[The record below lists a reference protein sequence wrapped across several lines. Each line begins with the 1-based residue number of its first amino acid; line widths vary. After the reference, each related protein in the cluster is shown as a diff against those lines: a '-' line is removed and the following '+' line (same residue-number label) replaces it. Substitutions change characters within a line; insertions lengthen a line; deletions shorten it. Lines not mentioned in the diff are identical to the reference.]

1 MSESAKSALLALAIV
16 VMAAGGFWIKGT
28 LHSDKAAL
36 VVSARSVG
44 KERGAS
50 KERGEFGGDLGFLHR
65 FYVGPQSSSESNHYF
80 DLWSPGAL
88 PALARFNGLTNNRAL
103 FVDSHGSG
111 GFRWHG
117 RGYGLYPRETLLRP
131 GQEMPGF
138 SPADFARVLGRD
150 HAATIHNI
158 VIAGCNEEG
167 RFRSQEWRRHFVNAT
182 NITYM
187 APGRLAYKPMFY
199 QAIVT
204 PSSEI
209 KPLFGRES
217 RGSERSECGIEREP
231 SPGAEPLG
239 AYVAD
244 LYLPGARKA
253 YRTQRAGRELLEAGC
268 AAATTRREDTPWT
281 PDRMSGYAPEHAALR

>member
-1 MSESAKSALLALAIV
+1 MSEPAKSALFAVAIV
-16 VMAAGGFWIKGT
+16 VMAAGGFWIKVT
-28 LHSDKAAL
+28 LDSDGPAL
-36 VVSARSVG
+36 VVSARGVE
-44 KERGAS
+44 KEHGTE
-50 KERGEFGGDLGFLHR
+50 KERGEYGGDLDFLRR
-65 FYVGPQSSSESNHYF
+65 FHVGPQSPSESNHYF

-103 FVDSHGSG
+103 LVDSHGSA

-117 RGYGLYPRETLLRP
+117 RGYGLYPRETLLQR
-131 GQEMPGF
+131 GQETPGY

-150 HAATIHNI
+150 DAAAIHNI

-187 APGRLAYKPMFY
+187 TAGKLAYKPMFY
-199 QAIVT
+199 QTIVT

-217 RGSERSECGIEREP
+217 RGSDRSACSVEREP
-231 SPGAEPLG
+231 SFGAESLG

-244 LYLPGARKA
+244 LYLPGARKP
-253 YRTQRAGRELLEAGC
+253 YRTQRAGRELLEPER
-268 AAATTRREDTPWT
+268 AAVTVLRF
-281 PDRMSGYAPEHAALR
+281 DRAPVDSL

>member
-1 MSESAKSALLALAIV
+1 MSEFAKSALFAMAIV
-16 VMAAGGFWIKGT
+16 VMVAGGFWIKGT
-28 LHSDKAAL
+28 LGSDQAAL
-36 VVSARSVG
+36 VVSARGVVTKRVAA
-44 KERGAS
+44 KEH
-50 KERGEFGGDLGFLHR
+50 GEFGGDLGFLQR
-65 FYVGPQSSSESNHYF
+65 FHVGPQSPSESNHYF

-103 FVDSHGSG
+103 FVDSHGSA

-131 GQEMPGF
+131 GQETLGF
-138 SPADFARVLGRD
+138 SASDFAKVLGPD
-150 HAATIHNI
+150 HAAAVHNI

-187 APGRLAYKPMFY
+187 TPGKLAYKPMFY

-209 KPLFGRES
+209 TPLFGRER
-217 RGSERSECGIEREP
+217 RGSEGSACGIEREP
-231 SPGAEPLG
+231 SSGAEPLG

-244 LYLPGARKA
+244 LYLPGARKP
-253 YRTQRAGRELLEAGC
+253 YCTQRAGRELLEPEQPMVAC
-268 AAATTRREDTPWT
+268 WRPDDLARR
-281 PDRMSGYAPEHAALR
+281 

>member
-1 MSESAKSALLALAIV
+1 LFVFAMAII
-16 VMAAGGFWIKGT
+16 VMAAGGFWLKGT
-28 LHSDKAAL
+28 LRSDGAVL

-44 KERGAS
+44 KERDAS
-50 KERGEFGGDLGFLHR
+50 KERGEFGGDLGFLRR
-65 FYVGPQSSSESNHYF
+65 FHVGPQSPSESNHYI

-88 PALARFNGLTNNRAL
+88 PALARFNGLTNNHAL
-103 FVDSHGSG
+103 FVDSHGSA

-117 RGYGLYPRETLLRP
+117 RGYGLYPRETLLQP
-131 GQEMPGF
+131 GEEISGF
-138 SPADFARVLGRD
+138 SPADFASVLGGD
-150 HAATIHNI
+150 NAAAIHNI

-187 APGRLAYKPMFY
+187 TPGRLAYKPMFY

-209 KPLFGRES
+209 KPLFGREN
-217 RGSERSECGIEREP
+217 RGSERSVCVIERDC
-231 SPGAEPLG
+231 SPGSKPLG

-244 LYLPGARKA
+244 LYLPGARKP
-253 YRTQRAGRELLEAGC
+253 YRTQRAGRELLE
-268 AAATTRREDTPWT
+268 
-281 PDRMSGYAPEHAALR
+281 PDRPILARLHVIAAWSSAPVRR

>member
-1 MSESAKSALLALAIV
+1 MTIV
-16 VMAAGGFWIKGT
+16 VMAATGSWIK
-28 LHSDKAAL
+28 AAMDADGAVL

-44 KERGAS
+44 KERGVDQ
-50 KERGEFGGDLGFLHR
+50 ERGEYGGDLGFLRR
-65 FYVGPQSSSESNHYF
+65 FHVGPQLPSESNHYF

-103 FVDSHGSG
+103 IVDSHGSA

-117 RGYGLYPRETLLRP
+117 RGYGLYPRETLL
-131 GQEMPGF
+131 QSDQKTPGF

-150 HAATIHNI
+150 QAAAIHNI
-158 VIAGCNEEG
+158 VVAGCNEEG
-167 RFRSQEWRRHFVNAT
+167 RFRSHEWRRHFINAT

-187 APGRLAYKPMFY
+187 TPGKLAYKPMFY

-209 KPLFGRES
+209 KPLFGK
-217 RGSERSECGIEREP
+217 ERRSSGGSECGMQRDP
-231 SPGAEPLG
+231 SAGAELLG

-244 LYLPGARKA
+244 LYRPGARNP
-253 YRTQRAGRELLEAGC
+253 YRTRAAGRELLDPEC
-268 AAATTRREDTPWT
+268 ASAIALWA
-281 PDRMSGYAPEHAALR
+281 DRASMDARP

>member
-1 MSESAKSALLALAIV
+1 MSEPAKSASFAVAIV

-28 LHSDKAAL
+28 MDADRGPF
-36 VVSARSVG
+36 VVSARGVE
-44 KERGAS
+44 KESGAGM
-50 KERGEFGGDLGFLHR
+50 ERGEYGGDLDFLRR
-65 FYVGPQSSSESNHYF
+65 FHVGPQSPSESNHYF

-88 PALARFNGLTNNRAL
+88 PALATFNGLTNNRAL
-103 FVDSHGSG
+103 FVDSHGSA

-117 RGYGLYPRETLLRP
+117 RGYGLYPRETLLQP
-131 GQEMPGF
+131 GQEAPGF

-150 HAATIHNI
+150 HAAAIHNI

-187 APGRLAYKPMFY
+187 TPGKLAYKPMFY

-204 PSSEI
+204 LSSEI

-217 RGSERSECGIEREP
+217 RGSDRSACGVEREP
-231 SPGAEPLG
+231 SSGAKPLG

-244 LYLPGARKA
+244 LYLPGARRP
-253 YRTQRAGRELLEAGC
+253 YLTRPAGRELLEPER
-268 AAATTRREDTPWT
+268 AA
-281 PDRMSGYAPEHAALR
+281 SALRADCAPADARL